1 MNIENIPDG
10 DVYNGNF
17 EEKLETKLY
26 KCLGTLKIEINT
38 HDRMLKALKIHE
50 LDLHYEAIT
59 VKLELEEFIQAW
71 DKRQANDMWDN
82 IIEHKKRNVNQIL
95 TYNEIRGDV
104 KHISEGC
111 EVIHKP
117 RK

>member
-1 MNIENIPDG
+1 MSIENIPDG

-17 EEKLETKLY
+17 EEKLEAKLY
-26 KCLGTLKIEINT
+26 KCVGRLEIEINT
-38 HDRMLKALKIHE
+38 HDRMLEGLKIDE
-50 LDLHYEAIT
+50 LNLCYEAIT
-59 VKLELEEFIQAW
+59 VKLELKELIQAW
-71 DKRQANDMWDN
+71 DKRQADDMWHN
-82 IIEHKKRNVNQIL
+82 IIEHNKRNVNKMV

-104 KHISEGC
+104 KHTSEEC